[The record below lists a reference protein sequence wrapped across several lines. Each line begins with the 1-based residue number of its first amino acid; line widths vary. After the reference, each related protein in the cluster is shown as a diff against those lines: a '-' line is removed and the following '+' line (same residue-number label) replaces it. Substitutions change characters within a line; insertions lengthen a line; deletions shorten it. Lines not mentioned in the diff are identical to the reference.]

1 MADEKTSKGV
11 DPNIWIRPPE
21 ERDGKDSIRSTTLG
35 SEPETLPKYKTFD
48 VVTLRISH
56 EDFEFLHNLERE
68 IMKNRSRDN
77 KKERITKNSIM
88 RAMLGCLKNVKFD
101 RKNIPDE
108 NELRIRI
115 MRGIKD
121 LPPWLF

>member
-1 MADEKTSKGV
+1 MADEKTSGGV
-11 DPNIWIRPPE
+11 DPNIWIRQPE
-21 ERDGKDSIRSTTLG
+21 EKDNEGGIGSTTLV

-68 IMKNRSRDN
+68 IMKNRSREN

-101 RKNIPDE
+101 RKDIPDE

>member
-1 MADEKTSKGV
+1 MADEKTGGGV
-11 DPNIWIRPPE
+11 NPNIWIRQPE
-21 ERDGKDSIRSTTLG
+21 GRTDKGGIGSTTLP

-68 IMKNRSRDN
+68 IMKNRSREN

-88 RAMLGCLKNVKFD
+88 RAMLGCLRNVKFD
-101 RKNIPDE
+101 RKDIPDE

-115 MRGIKD
+115 MRGLKD

>member
-1 MADEKTSKGV
+1 MADEKTSGGV
-11 DPNIWIRPPE
+11 NPNIWIRQPE
-21 ERDGKDSIRSTTLG
+21 GRDNTSDIGSTTLV

-68 IMKNRSRDN
+68 IMKNRSREN

-101 RKNIPDE
+101 RKDIPDE

>member
-1 MADEKTSKGV
+1 MADEKTSSGV

-77 KKERITKNSIM
+77 KKERITKNSIV

-101 RKNIPDE
+101 RKDIPDE

>member
-1 MADEKTSKGV
+1 MADEKTSGGV
-11 DPNIWIRPPE
+11 NPNIWIRQPE
-21 ERDGKDSIRSTTLG
+21 ERSGGGGIGDTTLG
-35 SEPETLPKYKTFD
+35 SEPETLPKYKTLE

-68 IMKNRSRDN
+68 IMKNRSREN
-77 KKERITKNSIM
+77 RKERITKNSIM

-101 RKNIPDE
+101 RKDIPDE

>member
-1 MADEKTSKGV
+1 MADEKTDGGV
-11 DPNIWIRPPE
+11 DPNIWIRQPE
-21 ERDGKDSIRSTTLG
+21 ERSYKGGIVDTTLG
-35 SEPETLPKYKTFD
+35 SEPETLPKYKTLD

-68 IMKNRSRDN
+68 IMKNRSREN
-77 KKERITKNSIM
+77 RKERITKNSIM

-101 RKNIPDE
+101 KKDIPDE

>member
-1 MADEKTSKGV
+1 MADKKTSGGV
-11 DPNIWIRPPE
+11 NPNIWIRHPE
-21 ERDGKDSIRSTTLG
+21 GGSDKGSIGGTTLG
-35 SEPETLPKYKTFD
+35 SEPEALPKYKTFD
-48 VVTLRISH
+48 VVTLRISR

-68 IMKNRSRDN
+68 IMKNRSKENR
-77 KKERITKNSIM
+77 KERITKNSIM
-88 RAMLGCLKNVKFD
+88 RAMLGCLKNVEFD
-101 RKNIPDE
+101 RKDIPDE